1 MEVNIIM
8 LTLEKLKE
16 FGADT
21 ESGMNRCMNN
31 EEFYI
36 MLVNSVLPDNRLE
49 QLERAVTDRDLDKA
63 FEIAHALKG
72 MYGNI
77 SLTPI
82 YEPIS
87 QMTELL
93 RSRTDTDYMPYILEA
108 AAQKQRLEELG
119 KQAI

>member
-1 MEVNIIM
+1 M

-49 QLERAVTDRDLDKA
+49 QLERSVTDGDLDKA